1 MDTPILRKLLK
12 YEFYKNHQ
20 HRLTDKLFAKEHR
33 DLFITIISAHEKHT
47 TDISITEL
55 RVLFENHFPVAT
67 NAYKN
72 AVAECI
78 SKVEMCEEISDQIGS
93 DIIGSLWQRH
103 VNTRI
108 ADLAIQASEG
118 HDGAWEKLVSI
129 VEENRSGFETED
141 NLEFTTDDIEVLL
154 ARASDKS
161 RWKFNLRNLHEKVYG
176 IGPKEFASVFA
187 TPNVGKTAL
196 MLSLCFA
203 PDGFAHQGAKI
214 FYVVNEEASERT
226 KLRAYQCNAGMTVE
240 ECEKDPTRVA
250 TEWSKIKD
258 NVFFKDIQEITLGE
272 LDRYC
277 KAVAPDHLIIDQAD
291 KINIIGNFGASHE
304 RLRELYRK
312 LRELAKAHNCVV
324 WAMSQA
330 SNDARGKTMVSPF
343 DMEGSK
349 IGKSAELDL
358 ILGVGAL
365 EQTDASC
372 EPDYTRWITVGKNK
386 LNGFHGMIPAV
397 YLDHKISRYRN

>member
-141 NLEFTTDDIEVLL
+141 NLEFTTGDIEVLL
-154 ARASDKS
+154 ARAS
-161 RWKFNLRNLHEKVYG
+161 WTVTGYFYFNLFIQVY
-176 IGPKEFASVFA
+176 
-187 TPNVGKTAL
+187 
-196 MLSLCFA
+196 SLLNNNNS
-203 PDGFAHQGAKI
+203 KSSI
-214 FYVVNEEASERT
+214 
-226 KLRAYQCNAGMTVE
+226 
-240 ECEKDPTRVA
+240 
-250 TEWSKIKD
+250 SKI
-258 NVFFKDIQEITLGE
+258 
-272 LDRYC
+272 
-277 KAVAPDHLIIDQAD
+277 
-291 KINIIGNFGASHE
+291 
-304 RLRELYRK
+304 
-312 LRELAKAHNCVV
+312 
-324 WAMSQA
+324 
-330 SNDARGKTMVSPF
+330 
-343 DMEGSK
+343 
-349 IGKSAELDL
+349 
-358 ILGVGAL
+358 
-365 EQTDASC
+365 
-372 EPDYTRWITVGKNK
+372 
-386 LNGFHGMIPAV
+386 
-397 YLDHKISRYRN
+397 